1 MNYLDIRIGRFLRG
15 ELEEDEER
23 AFLTWLSKKAE
34 NRHYFEETKMIW
46 EQATKTRSPFS
57 PNVENAWEQFL
68 DKVKERP
75 RQNYYPHLYR
85 WIAGTAA
92 SILIMVTLLYL
103 FIFNEAPVKIVTQH
117 ERQFNIELPDGS
129 LAWLNR
135 DSEITFK
142 ESKSSRHVFL
152 TGEAYFEV
160 NPDSRRPFTIHTGE
174 LTTQVVGTSFN
185 VDAAGKEF
193 INVVVLSGKV
203 LLFNNSKDSLFL
215 TEGEI
220 GSFDLSSKNLTEK
233 QNTDP
238 NFLAWKTGI
247 LIFDDTPMEQ
257 VIGVL
262 TEHFDVNLEWDE
274 STTSR
279 LTATFDNQPLE
290 EIISLIIL
298 STEAEIRITETINE
312 IN

>member
-1 MNYLDIRIGRFLRG
+1 M
-15 ELEEDEER
+15 
-23 AFLTWLSKKAE
+23 
-34 NRHYFEETKMIW
+34 
-46 EQATKTRSPFS
+46 
-57 PNVENAWEQFL
+57 
-68 DKVKERP
+68 
-75 RQNYYPHLYR
+75 
-85 WIAGTAA
+85 
-92 SILIMVTLLYL
+92 
-103 FIFNEAPVKIVTQH
+103 
-117 ERQFNIELPDGS
+117 
-129 LAWLNR
+129 
-135 DSEITFK
+135 
-142 ESKSSRHVFL
+142 
-152 TGEAYFEV
+152 
-160 NPDSRRPFTIHTGE
+160 
-174 LTTQVVGTSFN
+174 
-185 VDAAGKEF
+185 
-193 INVVVLSGKV
+193 VLSGKV
-203 LLFNNSKDSLFL
+203 LLFNNRKDSVFL

-220 GSFDLSSKNLTEK
+220 GSFDLSSKNLTEE
-233 QNTDP
+233 QNIDP